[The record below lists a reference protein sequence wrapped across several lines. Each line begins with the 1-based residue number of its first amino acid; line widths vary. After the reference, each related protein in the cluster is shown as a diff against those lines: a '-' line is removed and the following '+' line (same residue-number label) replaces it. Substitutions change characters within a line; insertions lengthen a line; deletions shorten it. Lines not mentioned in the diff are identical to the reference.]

1 MSLDLHAIRVLA
13 AKELRDRLRS
23 RWVLVVAL
31 VFTLFS
37 SVIVYAGSA
46 QQGFLGFRGVEVTI
60 ASLVSLVIYL
70 VPLIALILG
79 YDSVVGER
87 ERGSLDL
94 LLSMPI
100 SRLELLLGKF
110 GGLALALAIAT
121 LAGLGVVGVALAWSA
136 PTALLDYAGFVLS
149 SLLLGMSFLSMAM
162 LVSVLASDRTQASGA
177 AIGLWFAWV
186 LIYDLLLL
194 AALLLAGDG
203 GLGSILSYGLLFNPT
218 DVYRILNVFHSQD
231 MRTLYGLGSV
241 LPGALSQ
248 TWVLSIVMVLWI
260 VLPLF
265 WAGWRFCRTDS
276 YGRDEED
283 SA

>member
-1 MSLDLHAIRVLA
+1 MSFDLKAVRILA
-13 AKELRDRLRS
+13 TKELRDRLRS

-37 SVIVYAGSA
+37 TVIVYAGSA

-79 YDSVVGER
+79 YDSIVGER

-94 LLSMPI
+94 LLSLPI

-110 GGLALALAIAT
+110 LGLAVALSIAT
-121 LAGLGVVGVALAWSA
+121 LLGLGIVGLALAWSA
-136 PTALLDYAGFVLS
+136 PEALLDYAGFVLS
-149 SLLLGMSFLSMAM
+149 SLLLGMSFLAMAM
-162 LVSVLASDRTQASGA
+162 LISVIASDRTQASGA
-177 AIGLWFAWV
+177 AIGLWFGFV

-194 AALLLAGDG
+194 AALVFVGDG
-203 GLGSILSYGLLFNPT
+203 WLSPLLSYGLLLNPT
-218 DVYRILNVFHSQD
+218 DVYRILNIFHAQD

-241 LPGALSQ
+241 LPAALNQ
-248 TWVLSIVMVLWI
+248 TGLLSAIMLLWI
-260 VLPLF
+260 VLPLLA
-265 WAGWRFCRTDS
+265 AGLLFCRSDTHAH
-276 YGRDEED
+276 DEENTV
-283 SA
+283 